1 MCVCISCV
9 EKFIEEGWH
18 ATHTETETETET
30 ETATETNTQ
39 VQSPQNTKTCE
50 KWALVLS
57 AVFS

>member
-18 ATHTETETETET
+18 ATHTETET